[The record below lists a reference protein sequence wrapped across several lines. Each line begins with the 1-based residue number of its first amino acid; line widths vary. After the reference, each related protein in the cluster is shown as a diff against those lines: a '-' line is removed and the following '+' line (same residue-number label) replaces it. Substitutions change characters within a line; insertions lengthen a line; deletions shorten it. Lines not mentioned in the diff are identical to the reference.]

1 MRTKLHGNVVRNIGT
16 AGSNMRT
23 IISPKA
29 ALFGAIFYLIGIK
42 LDDSDKT
49 CTESAKGKTSNMPAS
64 GDPVYGILTCMG
76 AMMLASRPGVKFNFL
91 SCKIRRPDN

>member
-23 IISPKA
+23 IISPRA
-29 ALFGAIFYLIGIK
+29 ALFGAIFYLIGIR
-42 LDDSDKT
+42 LDDGDQT
-49 CTESAKGKTSNMPAS
+49 CTETAKGEISNMPAS
-64 GDPVYGILTCMG
+64 GDPVCGILRCMG
-76 AMMLASRPGVKFNFL
+76 SLMLSSKSGVKLNFL